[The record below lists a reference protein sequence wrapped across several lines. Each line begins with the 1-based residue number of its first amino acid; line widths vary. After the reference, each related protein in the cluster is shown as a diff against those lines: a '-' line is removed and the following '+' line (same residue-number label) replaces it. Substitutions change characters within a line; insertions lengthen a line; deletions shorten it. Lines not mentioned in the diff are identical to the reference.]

1 MDRALIA
8 EIVKQ
13 IITELRAKVPAQR
26 VLLLFSGASTG
37 FVVGMEAIKLMARHG
52 HRATVVFSPA
62 AVQIITE
69 QQARQAGAADIILP
83 SQWIDTP
90 SLVHEVD
97 LVLVPT
103 LSMNTA
109 ARLAMGLMDTLI
121 STLILG
127 SLLAGKPVLAV
138 KDGADPYGN
147 GGLVFGAKPGV
158 ATALKDKLVQNL
170 ETLAAFGLELIDEP
184 DYLATVEAR
193 LLGFG
198 ALGPGSAGA
207 PVVLPSPAATPVVS
221 NGATFITQADLLTLP
236 PGSTLRVPA
245 GARFTALARETVA
258 QLKLDVAFE

>member
-1 MDRALIA
+1 MDRALIV

-13 IITELRAKVPAQR
+13 IMADLRAKVRAQR

-37 FVVGMEAIKLMARHG
+37 FVVGMEAIKLMARQG

-69 QQARQAGAADIILP
+69 QKARQAGASDIILP
-83 SQWIDTP
+83 NQWIDTP
-90 SLVHEVD
+90 GLVHEVD

-121 STLILG
+121 STLIMG

-138 KDGADPYGN
+138 RDGADPYGR
-147 GGLVFGAKPGV
+147 GGQVFGAKPGQ

-170 ETLAAFGLELIDEP
+170 ETLTAFGLELINEP
-184 DYLATVEAR
+184 DFLTAVEAR

-198 ALGPGSAGA
+198 PPA
-207 PVVLPSPAATPVVS
+207 PRSSLTPVALAPPVS
-221 NGATFITQADLLTLP
+221 HGPTIVTQADLLALP
-236 PGSTLRVPA
+236 PGSTLRLPP
-245 GARFTALARETVA
+245 GARFTALAREAAARLNLEVA
-258 QLKLDVAFE
+258 VE